1 MDEQVPVTDVQ
12 ATPESSVEVEIQNSE
27 TPAVEATEVQAEAA
41 PVVQEKM
48 IPQSQVSKIA
58 AREARQAA
66 EKTRQDML
74 AEFER
79 QQVAKDVEPAQQQNM
94 GGMPQIAPEQMEQYI
109 LQAAHRMST
118 KMTADKMAADFE
130 SKIKTEI
137 EQDPDFGDLYDSLN
151 MAQHPE
157 LVIWMNGMDNAGK
170 VVKDLANNPSKFAN
184 ILMLAK
190 SNMAG
195 LAQSEL
201 NKLSESIKVNQAAQ
215 AQPKVKEPLDQL
227 SPSSIGTGNGEL
239 SVSDFMKMD
248 WLRG

>member
-1 MDEQVPVTDVQ
+1 MDEVPVTNDVQ
-12 ATPESSVEVEIQNSE
+12 ATPEVAVETEIQASE
-27 TPAVEATEVQAEAA
+27 TPAVETTETQVEAP

-66 EKTRQDML
+66 EKTRQQML

-94 GGMPQIAPEQMEQYI
+94 GGMPQINPEQMEQYV

-130 SKIKTEI
+130 SKIKAEI
-137 EQDPDFGDLYDSLN
+137 ELDPDFGDLYDSLN
-151 MAQHPE
+151 ISQHPE
-157 LVIWMNGMDNAGK
+157 LVIWMNGMDNSAK

-190 SNMAG
+190 SNMGA
-195 LAQSEL
+195 LAQREL
-201 NKLSESIKVNQAAQ
+201 TKLSESIKVNQAAQ
-215 AQPKVKEPLDQL
+215 SQPKVKEPLDQL

>member
-1 MDEQVPVTDVQ
+1 MDNVPEAVVQETPEVQ
-12 ATPESSVEVEIQNSE
+12 AAEPEIQSSE
-27 TPAVEATEVQAEAA
+27 TPEVEVAGQSTEAA

-66 EKTRQDML
+66 EKTRNEMM

-79 QQVAKDVEPAQQQNM
+79 QRISQDTQTPPEQNM
-94 GGMPQIAPEQMEQYI
+94 GGMPQVSPDQMEQLVY
-109 LQAAHRMST
+109 QAAHRMST

-130 SKIKTEI
+130 TKIKAEI

-151 MAQHPE
+151 ISQHPE
-157 LVIWMNGMDNAGK
+157 LVIWMNGMDNSAK

-190 SNMAG
+190 SNMPA
-195 LAQSEL
+195 LAQREL
-201 NKLSESIKVNQAAQ
+201 NKLSDSIKVNQAAQ
-215 AQPKVKEPLDQL
+215 AQPKAKEPLDQL
-227 SPSSIGTGNGEL
+227 SPSSIGIGNGEL

-248 WLRG
+248 WLKG